1 MDKSKPIVKHKKEES
16 KNSNITEAIK
26 KRENTIIS
34 LLLTPETNTYEKIKN
49 KLKPEDF
56 KYDLNNKIVTKIY
69 EQFEKGNKNINAMID
84 EFDEEIQNHITMIMA
99 YDFEITDVDKAIEDI
114 LVIYEKEKLN
124 SRKLEILDLLENNI
138 SEEEKKNLE
147 KELNDIIINLVKIK

>member
-1 MDKSKPIVKHKKEES
+1 M
-16 KNSNITEAIK
+16 
-26 KRENTIIS
+26 
-34 LLLTPETNTYEKIKN
+34 LLTPETNTYEKIKN
-49 KLKPEDF
+49 KLKPGDF

>member
-1 MDKSKPIVKHKKEES
+1 MEQKKEEI

-34 LLLTPETNTYEKIKN
+34 LLLIPETNTYEKIKN
-49 KLKPEDF
+49 RLKPEDF

-69 EQFEKGNKNINAMID
+69 EEFEKGNKNINAMID

-124 SRKLEILDLLENNI
+124 LRKLEILDLLENNNI
-138 SEEEKKNLE
+138 SQEEKRSLE
-147 KELNDIIINLVKIK
+147 KELNNIIINLVKIK